1 VGYIEK
7 DKSIMKI
14 KFWGVR
20 GSISAP
26 VKPNYIRKKIEHILS
41 LATAMDIQSPEN
53 IRKFLDGL
61 SFSNH
66 STYGGNT
73 TTLEIRDKDDALI
86 LLDSG
91 TGIRNLGNSLLAKDF
106 AQGKGEAFWVM
117 THTHWDHIQ
126 GMPFFVPLFI
136 PGNQFHFHT
145 SMEGLEDRL
154 QYQHVFTHFP
164 VQWSQY
170 HATKTFTYHQEGEV
184 FQLGR
189 NIRALSKSMRHPG
202 GSYSYRFQEG
212 NKTLIFAS
220 DAEFN
225 LEEMDNIDQYL
236 GYFRGADVLVFD
248 TQYTFE
254 ESLQKIDWGHSSASM
269 ATDIALRAGVKK
281 LVMFHHDPSYDDEK
295 LDMVYLR
302 ALKYKEMFDPKG
314 SLEIV
319 MAYEGLEIEI

>member
-1 VGYIEK
+1 
-7 DKSIMKI
+7 MKV

-20 GSISAP
+20 GSISSP
-26 VKPNYIRKKIEHILS
+26 VRSGYIRKKIEDVLA
-41 LATAMDIQSPEN
+41 LATAVDIQSKES

-61 SFSNH
+61 AFSSH

-73 TTLEIRDKDDALI
+73 TCLEIRDKEGHLI

-91 TGIRNLGNSLLAKDF
+91 TGVRELGNELMSKEF
-106 AQGKGEAFWVM
+106 SQGKGKAYWLM

-136 PGNQFHFHT
+136 PGNQFIFHT
-145 SMEGLEDRL
+145 SMEGLEERL
-154 QYQHVFTHFP
+154 RYQLVFSHFP
-164 VQWSQY
+164 VHWDQY
-170 HATKTFTYHQEGEV
+170 HATKEFHYHPEGEE
-184 FQLGR
+184 FPLG
-189 NIRALSKSMRHPG
+189 NHIKAFSKSMRHPG

-225 LEEMDNIDQYL
+225 LDEMDNIDQYI

-254 ESLQKIDWGHSSASM
+254 ESLQRIDWGHSSASM